1 MDCQNIVL
9 NAIDT
14 ILAWE
19 LPEECLEDALQMQLW
34 RGDCLSI
41 E

>member
-1 MDCQNIVL
+1 MNCQNIVL

-19 LPEECLEDALQMQLW
+19 LPDECFENALRMQLW
-34 RGDCLSI
+34 RGENPSAY
-41 E
+41 

>member
-1 MDCQNIVL
+1 MNCQNIVL

-14 ILAWE
+14 ILACDI
-19 LPEECLEDALQMQLW
+19 PDACFEDALRMQLW
-34 RGDCLSI
+34 RGDCPSI

>member
-1 MDCQNIVL
+1 MNYQNTVL